1 MNKYI
6 EETNSGLVHTY
17 NRFPLVLDLGG
28 KESIFTMKKA
38 TNIWTLQEA

>member
-17 NRFPLVLDLGG
+17 NRFPLVLDRG

>member
-17 NRFPLVLDLGG
+17 NRFPLVLDL
-28 KESIFTMKKA
+28 SLIH
-38 TNIWTLQEA
+38 IW